1 MLPVLLW
8 ADCAFCL
15 HPFSHF
21 TKCLPWTGAMLLLL
35 GIDIWFKSL
44 LHWKK
49 WVVKSWNQGK
59 SMKTSR
65 DYNVECKV
73 LLILAI
79 PEIGIFNH
87 FDQPSNNNVEPR
99 SDPRPCTWWKFAVI
113 WFWCFFLM
121 EIIKWHIWR
130 TLLVLAEKKFLD
142 FTIKTL
148 LISIIYSWK
157 LGFFGSR
164 KGKIIAVKV

>member
-1 MLPVLLW
+1 MLPVQLW

-15 HPFSHF
+15 HPFSYF

-87 FDQPSNNNVEPR
+87 FDQPSNNKCR
-99 SDPRPCTWWKFAVI
+99 SKI
-113 WFWCFFLM
+113 WPTALYVVKIRSNLILMFFSDGNYQVTYM
-121 EIIKWHIWR
+121 THSFSAR
-130 TLLVLAEKKFLD
+130 RKK
-142 FTIKTL
+142 
-148 LISIIYSWK
+148 ISRFYH
-157 LGFFGSR
+157 
-164 KGKIIAVKV
+164 